1 MPSSKIQPDLALLR
15 SAGESFFRRADAVR
29 RLARCDE
36 DEAHQAVLEALQ
48 DKEPYVRRAAADGLA
63 HKPQPDDLEPILKAF
78 ADNGDEQVQ
87 RALIKALA
95 SFADPQALETVQR
108 LAETGSY
115 GLRYDAQ
122 SAVSQIKRNLAEQA
136 GPTAEETDIPAAE
149 PTPLRPPPEPKV
161 EPQQPDPIP
170 EPVPRRSVKP
180 VVKAVL
186 EPSPVPAPEPP
197 EPAEEEKP
205 REPSAGVLD
214 FRSFALPERLL
225 WVPAA
230 LWPALLLLV
239 WANGIHSG
247 RWWAQLLALGLVLWR
262 RGVQFDGF
270 TKCFWRW
277 NGIVVPLSKHLAD
290 YEGMTGIEVREL
302 PSHLA
307 EILPESYRKYMRLEL
322 GRHEV
327 VLIHDREG
335 AVRLKRFRNL
345 AAALVAAQQAA
356 DFLALPIKVNQQ
368 NRGD

>member
-1 MPSSKIQPDLALLR
+1 MPSSKTQSDLALLR
-15 SAGESFFRRADAVR
+15 SADESFFRRADAVR

-36 DEAHQAVLEALQ
+36 DEAHQAVLAALQ

-63 HKPQPDDLEPILKAF
+63 HQPQPDDLDPILKAF
-78 ADNGDEQVQ
+78 ADNVDEQVQ
-87 RALIKALA
+87 RALVKALA
-95 SFADPQALETVQR
+95 SFADPQALETVEKV
-108 LAETGSY
+108 AESGSY

-122 SAVSQIKRNLAEQA
+122 SAVSQIKRNMLEQA
-136 GPTAEETDIPAAE
+136 GPAAEENDIPATE
-149 PTPLRPPPEPKV
+149 PTPLRPPPEPKA
-161 EPQQPDPIP
+161 EPQP
-170 EPVPRRSVKP
+170 EPAPG
-180 VVKAVL
+180 
-186 EPSPVPAPEPP
+186 PAPEPP
-197 EPAEEEKP
+197 VEPPTAAAPEPAPIPAPEPAEPAQEEKP

-239 WANGIHSG
+239 WANGIRSET
-247 RWWAQLLALGLVLWR
+247 WWAQILALALVLWR

-277 NGIVVPLSKHLAD
+277 NGVVVPLSKRLAD
-290 YEGMTGIEVREL
+290 YEGMTGIEVRER

-307 EILPESYRKYMRLEL
+307 EILPENYRKYMRLEL

-327 VLIHDREG
+327 VLLHEREG
-335 AVRLKRFRNL
+335 DVRLKCFRNL

-356 DFLALPIKVNQQ
+356 EFLALPIKVNQETK
-368 NRGD
+368 GD